1 MVVAAEKA
9 GIKVWPDIQG
19 REENAAYFQKVLALG
34 FTGVQSDNPERLIAW
49 LKERGRR

>member
-1 MVVAAEKA
+1 
-9 GIKVWPDIQG
+9 
-19 REENAAYFQKVLALG
+19 VLGLG